1 MDKAEF
7 QALLNE
13 AVKPLNDK
21 ITAVEGKLTASETDN
36 RRLRESLALR
46 EAGDFVTKKLATI
59 ALPAITKQRLTESLV
74 AKATLTADGKLDTAA
89 LTAVIEAD
97 VKAEGEYLSSVT
109 GGTIRGM
116 GSKPITEAAAVTEAD
131 LVKAYVGIGMSEA
144 AAKAAIAGREVY
156 N

>member
-1 MDKAEF
+1 MNEEQIKALIAAS
-7 QALLNE
+7 Q
-13 AVKPLNDK
+13 KPLQESL
-21 ITAVEGKLTASETDN
+21 TAVTTDLAETKTEN

-46 EAGDFVTKKLATI
+46 EAGDFVAKKLATI

-74 AKATLTADGKLDTAA
+74 AKATLTAAGALDTAA

-116 GSKPITEAAAVTEAD
+116 GSKPVTEAAAVTEAD

>member
-1 MDKAEF
+1 MTEEQIKA
-7 QALLNE
+7 LITE
-13 AVKPLNDK
+13 ANKPLQESLA
-21 ITAVEGKLTASETDN
+21 AVTTDN
-36 RRLRESLALR
+36 KRLREALALR

-59 ALPAITKQRLTESLV
+59 ALPAITKARLTESLV
-74 AKATLTADGKLDTAA
+74 AKAALTAAGALDTAA

-97 VKAEGEYLSSVT
+97 VKAEGEYLASVT

-116 GSKPITEAAAVTEAD
+116 GSKPVAEAAAVTEAD